1 MTCFQIL
8 KATDDKFASNL
19 GRLSMCADTRVFNSS
34 EWAGQHAPYALAR
47 QNQPC
52 KLIWGGVIGAG
63 AGRGP
68 DFTELS
74 LR

>member
-1 MTCFQIL
+1 MT
-8 KATDDKFASNL
+8 NL
-19 GRLSMCADTRVFNSS
+19 PQTLDVSDARAFDSS

-52 KLIWGGVIGAG
+52 KLIWRGVIGAG

>member
-1 MTCFQIL
+1 M
-8 KATDDKFASNL
+8 ATDDKFVSNL
-19 GRLSMCADTRVFNSS
+19 GRLRGCADARAFDSS

-52 KLIWGGVIGAG
+52 KLIWRGVIGAG
-63 AGRGP
+63 AGCGP